1 MNLLLLLLGVRAWA
15 GGPVEIMTRVFCAVS
30 LFSLEMQLATWSGAA
45 TLRSLAMFNA
55 VLAAALFFF
64 SDRNRGSEPL
74 AMSSPPGRAKAA
86 LVALAGLV
94 LLLNSML
101 PLTAADPYHLARAD
115 RIQAWGTLA
124 YDAAADPKLNVLGW
138 LYELILADIRIIP
151 IAGEWLAR
159 FHGLAGLAL
168 FAMTVAAVL
177 QIFGARSRLAWMV
190 ACVVPVVFHQYVLV
204 KNDLFG
210 AVPTLLVLAWI
221 VARLRAASSSEVAW
235 AAWLA
240 GIAVGMKLTSFPLAL
255 VLAGAVIIERRELRA
270 LGAAAGGAAVGLLAG
285 GLLFTLIENSRT
297 YGSSLEPLRLL
308 GNRNTSLRETGI
320 SVSRFIVS
328 LFDMGLFT
336 RRWWPGRGGWGG
348 TYGLPVIWALAVLL
362 LCARQRPDA
371 RRTLVVAIVYWL
383 LFAAAYPDADLAHR
397 LALAPGVLV
406 VVVAGA
412 IAGEDGAVPWWCRAA
427 AIPVIAFSAA
437 QIVRS
442 AALYL
447 ARA

>member
-1 MNLLLLLLGVRAWA
+1 
-15 GGPVEIMTRVFCAVS
+15 MTRVFCAVS

-45 TLRSLAMFNA
+45 TLRSLAMVNA
-55 VLAAALFFF
+55 VLAAALFVLARKSG
-64 SDRNRGSEPL
+64 SDPL
-74 AMSSPPGRAKAA
+74 ATPSPPGRARAA
-86 LVALAGLV
+86 LAALAALV
-94 LLLNSML
+94 LLLNSLL
-101 PLTAADPYHLARAD
+101 PLTAADPYHLPRTD
-115 RIQAWGTLA
+115 RIHAWGTLA
-124 YDAAADPKLNVLGW
+124 YDAAADLKLNVLGW

-159 FHGLAGLAL
+159 FHGLGGLAL
-168 FAMTVAAVL
+168 LAMTVAAVL
-177 QIFGARSRLAWMV
+177 QIFGARSRLAWMM

-210 AVPTLLVLAWI
+210 AVPAVLVLAWI

-255 VLAGAVIIERRELRA
+255 VLAGAVIIERRDLRT

-285 GLLFTLIENSRT
+285 GLLFTLVENNRT
-297 YGSSLEPLRLL
+297 YGSSLEPIRML
-308 GNRNTSLRETGI
+308 GNRNTSLREIGI
-320 SVSRFIVS
+320 SISRFSVS
-328 LFDMGLFT
+328 LFDMGVLT
-336 RRWWPGRGGWGG
+336 RRGWPGRGGWGG

-362 LCARQRPDA
+362 YARQRPEA

-397 LALAPGVLV
+397 LALAPGLLV

-412 IAGEDGAVPWWCRAA
+412 IAEEDGAVPRWCRAA
-427 AIPVIAFSAA
+427 AIPVIALSAA